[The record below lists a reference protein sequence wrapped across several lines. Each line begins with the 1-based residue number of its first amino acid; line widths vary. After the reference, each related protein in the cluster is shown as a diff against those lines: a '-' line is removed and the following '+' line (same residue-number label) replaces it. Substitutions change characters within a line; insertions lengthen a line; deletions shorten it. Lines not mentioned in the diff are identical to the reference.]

1 MVDQTAEDVRKL
13 INDLRKI
20 GDGVGRNL
28 GKEFKRAAVPVMQ
41 QARANA
47 SWSTRIP
54 AAMSVGVSSSRRY
67 PGAQIKVSKDQA
79 PHARPYEFGSGRRTK
94 SFRHPVYQVP
104 GRDAPWVEQATR
116 PFIRP
121 AVRAKGK
128 EFIKA
133 CDRAV
138 DETARA
144 NGFR

>member
-1 MVDQTAEDVRKL
+1 MTDSTSDDVRVL

-28 GKEFKRAAVPVMQ
+28 GKEFKKAAGPVAQ
-41 QARANA
+41 QAKANA

-54 AAMSVGVSSSRRY
+54 GAITVGVSSSRRF
-67 PGAQIKVSKDQA
+67 PGAQIKVSKNLA
-79 PHARPYEFGSGRRTK
+79 PHARLFEFPGRGG
-94 SFRHPVYQVP
+94 SFRHPVYGNREV
-104 GRDAPWVEQATR
+104 WVQQRGR

-121 AVRAKGK
+121 AIRAKGE

-138 DETARA
+138 DTAARA

>member
-47 SWSTRIP
+47 SWSSRIP
-54 AAMSVGVSSSRRY
+54 SAMSVGVSNSRRF
-67 PGAQIKVSKDQA
+67 PGAQIKVAAAKA
-79 PHARPYEFGSGRRTK
+79 PHARLFEWPGRGG
-94 SFRHPVYQVP
+94 SFRHPVY
-104 GRDAPWVEQATR
+104 GDRETWVSQEGR

-121 AVRAKGK
+121 AVRAKGN
-128 EFIKA
+128 EFISA

>member
-1 MVDQTAEDVRKL
+1 MSGEGSEEVRKL

-28 GKEFKRAAVPVMQ
+28 GKEFKKAAGPVAA

-47 SWSTRIP
+47 GWSTRIP
-54 AAMSVGVSSSRRY
+54 GAISVGVSSSRRF
-67 PGAQIKVSKDQA
+67 PGAQIKVAKGPA
-79 PHARPYEFGSGRRTK
+79 PHARLYEFPGRGG
-94 SFRHPVYQVP
+94 SFRHPVFGNNEV
-104 GRDAPWVEQATR
+104 WVEQKGR

-121 AVRAKGK
+121 AIRAHGG

>member
-1 MVDQTAEDVRKL
+1 MTDSAPEDVLKL
-13 INDLRKI
+13 VNDLRKI

-28 GKEFKRAAVPVMQ
+28 GKEFKKAAGPVAA
-41 QARANA
+41 QARSNA

-54 AAMSVGVSSSRRY
+54 NAITVGVSSSRRY
-67 PGAQIKVSKDQA
+67 PGAQIKVSKDKA
-79 PHARPYEFGSGRRTK
+79 PHARLYEWPGHGG
-94 SFRHPVYQVP
+94 SFRHPVYGNREV
-104 GRDAPWVEQATR
+104 WVSQQGR

-121 AVRAKGK
+121 AVRAKGG

-144 NGFR
+144 HGFR

>member
-1 MVDQTAEDVRKL
+1 MANEGSEEVRKL

-28 GKEFKRAAVPVMQ
+28 GKEFKRAAGPVAA

-54 AAMSVGVSSSRRY
+54 GAISVGVSSSRRY
-67 PGAQIKVSKDQA
+67 PGAQIKVAKGPA
-79 PHARPYEFGSGRRTK
+79 PHARLYEFGSGRRSS
-94 SFRHPVYQVP
+94 SFRHPVF
-104 GRDAPWVEQATR
+104 GNLENWVEQTTR

-121 AVRAKGK
+121 AIRAGGG

>member
-1 MVDQTAEDVRKL
+1 MDQSSEDVLKL

-28 GKEFKRAAVPVMQ
+28 GKEFKKAAEPVAA
-41 QARANA
+41 QARSNA
-47 SWSTRIP
+47 SWSSRIP
-54 AAMSVGVSSSRRY
+54 AAISVGVSSSRRF
-67 PGAQIKVSKDQA
+67 PGAQIKVAKGPA
-79 PHARPYEFGSGRRTK
+79 PHARLYEFGSGRRSK
-94 SFRHPVYQVP
+94 SFRHPVYGNREV
-104 GRDAPWVEQATR
+104 WVEQATR

-121 AVRAKGK
+121 AIRAKGN

-144 NGFR
+144 HGFR

>member
-1 MVDQTAEDVRKL
+1 MADQSSEDVRKL

-28 GKEFKRAAVPVMQ
+28 GKEFKRAAEPVAA

-47 SWSTRIP
+47 SWSSRIP
-54 AAMSVGVSSSRRY
+54 AALTVGVSSSRRY
-67 PGAQIKVSKDQA
+67 PGAQIKVSKDRA
-79 PHARPYEFGSGRRTK
+79 PHARLYEFGSGRRTAT
-94 SFRHPVYQVP
+94 FRHPVYGNRQN
-104 GRDAPWVEQATR
+104 WVEQSTR

-121 AVRAKGK
+121 AVRAKGDG
-128 EFIKA
+128 FIKA

-138 DETARA
+138 DEAARA

>member
-1 MVDQTAEDVRKL
+1 MTDSTSEDVRML

-28 GKEFKRAAVPVMQ
+28 GKEFKRAAGPVAQ

-54 AAMSVGVSSSRRY
+54 GAITVGVSSSRRF
-67 PGAQIKVSKDQA
+67 PGAQIKVAKSLA
-79 PHARPYEFGSGRRTK
+79 PHARMYEFPGGGG
-94 SFRHPVYQVP
+94 SFRHPVYGNREV
-104 GRDAPWVEQATR
+104 WVSQRGR

-121 AVRAKGK
+121 AIRSKG
-128 EFIKA
+128 EGFIKA

-138 DETARA
+138 DTAARA

>member
-1 MVDQTAEDVRKL
+1 VVDETSEDVLAL
-13 INDLRKI
+13 INSLRKI

-28 GKEFKRAAVPVMQ
+28 GKEFKKAAGPVAD

-47 SWSTRIP
+47 SWSSRIP

-67 PGAQIKVSKDQA
+67 PGAQIKVDKDRA
-79 PHARPYEFGSGRRTK
+79 PHARLYEWGSGRRAT
-94 SFRHPVYQVP
+94 SFRHPVY
-104 GRDAPWVEQATR
+104 GNRENWVEQSTR

-121 AVRAKGK
+121 AIRAKGE

-133 CDRAV
+133 CDRVV